1 MMMNRIDAKF
11 KHLKARKQ
19 KALIPFVTA
28 GYPGLAA
35 TEKIVL
41 GLEAA
46 GADLIELGVP
56 FSDPIAD
63 GPVIQMS
70 SFEALKKGVAL
81 KNVLGLVRRLRR
93 RTQVP
98 LVAMTYFNPVLQ
110 YGLRRFVDDAL
121 EAGLDGVIIPDL
133 PPQEEK
139 DFQAEAYRKG
149 LAVVLFIS
157 PTTPPARA
165 RAIARKARGFI
176 YFVSLAGVTGA
187 RRKLPADLRARLAAT
202 KRIAGRTPV
211 CVGFGVSSPGQVRE
225 LGPYCDGVIV
235 GSAVVN
241 KIREGLRSKDYA
253 ARAAAFVR
261 NLKGLS
267 R

>member
-1 MMMNRIDAKF
+1 M
-11 KHLKARKQ
+11 
-19 KALIPFVTA
+19 IPFVTA

-46 GADLIELGVP
+46 GADVIELGVP

-70 SFEALKKGVAL
+70 SFEALKKGVTL
-81 KNVLGLVRRLRR
+81 KDVLGMVRRLRR

-110 YGLRRFVDDAL
+110 YGPRRFVGDAL
-121 EAGLDGVIIPDL
+121 TAGLDGVIIPDL

-139 DFQAEAYRKG
+139 DFQAEARRKG
-149 LAVVLFIS
+149 FAVVLFIS

-165 RAIARKARGFI
+165 RAIAKRAKGFI

-187 RRKLPADLRARLAAT
+187 RRKLPADLKARLTAT

-211 CVGFGVSSPGQVRE
+211 CVGFGVSSPKQVRE

-241 KIREGLRSKDYA
+241 KIREGLRSKDYVA
-253 ARAAAFVR
+253 KVAAFIR
-261 NLKGLS
+261 NLKGEHV
-267 R
+267 

>member
-1 MMMNRIDAKF
+1 MNRIDATFRK
-11 KHLKARKQ
+11 LKKRGRR
-19 KALIPFVTA
+19 ALIPFVTA
-28 GYPGLAA
+28 GYPGLGA

-41 GLEAA
+41 GLESA
-46 GADLIELGVP
+46 GADVVELGVP

-70 SFEALKKGVAL
+70 SFEALKKGVTL
-81 KNVLGLVRRLRR
+81 KDVLGLVGRLRR
-93 RTQVP
+93 RTQIP

-110 YGLRRFVDDAL
+110 YGPRRFVTDAL
-121 EAGLDGVIIPDL
+121 KAGLDGVIIPDL

-139 DFQAEAYRKG
+139 DFQAEARRKG

-165 RAIARKARGFI
+165 RTIAAQARGFI

-187 RRKLPADLRARLAAT
+187 RRKLPPDLKARLAAA
-202 KRIAGRTPV
+202 KRIAGETPV
-211 CVGFGVSSPGQVRE
+211 CVGFGVSSPKQVRE
-225 LGPYCDGVIV
+225 LGRYCDGVIV

-241 KIREGLRSKDYA
+241 KIREGLRLKDYA
-253 ARAAAFVR
+253 ARTAAFVR
-261 NLKGLS
+261 SLKGTHV
-267 R
+267 

>member
-1 MMMNRIDAKF
+1 MNRIDATF
-11 KHLKARKQ
+11 RKLR
-19 KALIPFVTA
+19 KTGRRALIPFVTA

-46 GADLIELGVP
+46 GADVIELGVP

-70 SFEALKKGVAL
+70 SFEALKKGVTL
-81 KNVLGLVRRLRR
+81 KDVLGMVRRLRR

-110 YGLRRFVDDAL
+110 YGPRRFVGDAL
-121 EAGLDGVIIPDL
+121 TAGLDGVIIPDL

-139 DFQAEAYRKG
+139 DFQAEARRKG
-149 LAVVLFIS
+149 FAVVLFIS

-165 RAIARKARGFI
+165 RAIAKRAKGFI

-187 RRKLPADLRARLAAT
+187 RRKLPADLKARLTAT

-211 CVGFGVSSPGQVRE
+211 CVGFGVSSPKQVRE

-241 KIREGLRSKDYA
+241 KIREGLRSKDYVA
-253 ARAAAFVR
+253 KVAAFIR
-261 NLKGLS
+261 NLKGEHV
-267 R
+267 

>member
-1 MMMNRIDAKF
+1 MNRIDATF
-11 KHLKARKQ
+11 RKLR
-19 KALIPFVTA
+19 KTGRRALIPFVTA

-70 SFEALKKGVAL
+70 SFEALKKGVTL
-81 KNVLGLVRRLRR
+81 KDVLGLVRRLRR

-110 YGLRRFVDDAL
+110 YGLGRFVDDAL

-133 PPQEEK
+133 PPQEER
-139 DFQAEAYRKG
+139 DFQAEAHKKG

-165 RAIARKARGFI
+165 RAIAKRAKGFI

-187 RRKLPADLRARLAAT
+187 RRKLPADLKARLTAT
-202 KRIAGRTPV
+202 RRIAGTTPV
-211 CVGFGVSSPGQVRE
+211 CVGFGVSSPKQVRE

-241 KIREGLRSKDYA
+241 KIREGLRLKDYV

-261 NLKGLS
+261 SLKGTYV
-267 R
+267 

>member
-1 MMMNRIDAKF
+1 MNRIDAAF
-11 KHLKARKQ
+11 RKLR
-19 KALIPFVTA
+19 KTGRRALIPFVTA
-28 GYPGLAA
+28 GYPGLTA

-41 GLEAA
+41 GLESA
-46 GADLIELGVP
+46 GADVIELGVP

-70 SFEALKKGVAL
+70 SFEALKKGVTL
-81 KNVLGLVRRLRR
+81 RNVLALVRRLRR

-110 YGLRRFVDDAL
+110 YGLGRFVADAL
-121 EAGLDGVIIPDL
+121 KAGLDGVIIPDL
-133 PPQEEK
+133 PPQEER
-139 DFQAEAYRKG
+139 DFLAEARRKG

-165 RAIARKARGFI
+165 RVIAAQARGFI

-187 RRKLPADLRARLAAT
+187 QRKLPPDLRARLAAA
-202 KRIAGRTPV
+202 KRIAGKTPV
-211 CVGFGVSSPGQVRE
+211 CVGFGVSSPKQVRE
-225 LGPYCDGVIV
+225 LGRYCDGVIV

-241 KIREGLRSKDYA
+241 KIREGLPSKDYVG
-253 ARAAAFVR
+253 RVMTFVKA
-261 NLKGLS
+261 LKGS
-267 R
+267 RV